1 MSAVAYICVS
11 GDITLMPIW
20 SFISSLVSPLT
31 KLVDDL
37 HTSAEEKLLIK
48 AELTRI
54 QTEFASKSLEY
65 EGKLYEQRAAIIG
78 KEATSESSLT
88 RMWRPITMLTF
99 LGIVVWFVVG
109 KAAGWPLPEEQ
120 FVNNVF
126 GLIKLGLGGYI
137 IGRSAEKVVPRVVE
151 AFKKREEA

>member
-1 MSAVAYICVS
+1 
-11 GDITLMPIW
+11 MPIW
-20 SFISSLVSPLT
+20 NFISGILGPVS
-31 KLVDDL
+31 KIVDDL

-54 QTEFASKSLEY
+54 QTEFATKSLEY
-65 EGKLYEQRAAIIG
+65 EGKLFEQRAAIVG
-78 KEATSESSLT
+78 KEATSESPLT

-109 KAAGWPLPEEQ
+109 KAVGWPLPEEQ

-137 IGRSAEKVVPRVVE
+137 IGRSAEKVVPGVVA
-151 AFKKREEA
+151 AFKKKEAV